1 VGRNRGSII
10 MKGISAT
17 KARENSIRYREI
29 FDRWV
34 EEDITLEQLGNEYG
48 VTKQRMW
55 QIVTRC
61 KLAEGDYY
69 RGVNLARNKWTELYS
84 TYQNPEQTKR
94 AFNEWLASKEIKV
107 AVDNKKTAPHTGWDL
122 S

>member
-1 VGRNRGSII
+1 
-10 MKGISAT
+10 MKGISAE

-84 TYQNPEQTKR
+84 TYQDSEQTKR

-107 AVDNKKTAPHTGWDL
+107 AVDNKKVAPHTGWEL
-122 S
+122 G